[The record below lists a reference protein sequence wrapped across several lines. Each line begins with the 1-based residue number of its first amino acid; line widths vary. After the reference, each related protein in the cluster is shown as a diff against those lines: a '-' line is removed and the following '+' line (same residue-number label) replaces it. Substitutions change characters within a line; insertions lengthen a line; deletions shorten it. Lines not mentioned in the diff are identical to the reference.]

1 MENYLI
7 LLILLPIIW
16 WGVSIGYQMLNLFY
30 LWIKYKL
37 ENVKTKEYQL
47 WD

>member
-1 MENYLI
+1 MENYLM

-16 WGVSIGYQMLNLFY
+16 WSVSISYQVLNLFY
-30 LWIKYKL
+30 LWMKYKL

>member
-1 MENYLI
+1 MENYLM

-16 WGVSIGYQMLNLFY
+16 WSASISYQVLNLFY

>member
-1 MENYLI
+1 MDNYWI
-7 LLILLPIIW
+7 LLLIPIIFYF
-16 WGVSIGYQMLNLFY
+16 GCIGYQLANLFY

-37 ENVKTKEYQL
+37 ENIKTKEYQL